1 MEIERKYLLKS
12 LPSPAVLGEGEAMCQ
27 AYMSADEPEI
37 RVRSKGRRSFLT
49 IKRGSGLVRDEFE
62 LEIPPDVFE
71 RLLQVAVGNRIEK
84 TRYRLDHAGLTW
96 EIDEY
101 RGSLAGLCVAE
112 VELQSESQSFEIP
125 DVLDVT
131 ADITEDER
139 YKNRNLA
146 LRGAPPRA

>member
-1 MEIERKYLLKS
+1 M
-12 LPSPAVLGEGEAMCQ
+12 
-27 AYMSADEPEI
+27 
-37 RVRSKGRRSFLT
+37 
-49 IKRGSGLVRDEFE
+49 
-62 LEIPPDVFE
+62 
-71 RLLQVAVGNRIEK
+71 AVGNRIEK

-146 LRGAPPRA
+146 MHGAPPRA